1 MFGAE
6 SHLDN
11 KFSVKMP
18 TMPGLQTSSA
28 NPNPFQ
34 GIKRAGQAKR
44 AQNYEKFNQQ
54 KQNQGG
60 SQGGFNG
67 QKNQQGQSSVSG
79 EKNQNMGGQA
89 GTLAGSMKQRPE
101 KFS

>member
-11 KFSVKMP
+11 KFQVKMP

-34 GIKRAGQAKR
+34 GIRRAGQAKR
-44 AQNYEKFNQQ
+44 AQNYEKFNQ
-54 KQNQGG
+54 
-60 SQGGFNG
+60 

>member
-11 KFSVKMP
+11 KFQVKMP
-18 TMPGLQTSSA
+18 NMPGLQTSSA

-67 QKNQQGQSSVSG
+67 QKNQS
-79 EKNQNMGGQA
+79 MGGQA
-89 GTLAGSMKQRPE
+89 GTLAGSMRQNKPE

>member
-11 KFSVKMP
+11 KFQVKMP
-18 TMPGLQTSSA
+18 NMPGLQTSSA

-34 GIKRAGQAKR
+34 GIRRAGQAKR
-44 AQNYEKFNQQ
+44 AQNFERF
-54 KQNQGG
+54 
-60 SQGGFNG
+60 SQ

-101 KFS
+101 KFL

>member
-1 MFGAE
+1 MFGPE
-6 SHLDN
+6 SHLDS

-18 TMPGLQTSSA
+18 NLPDVQTPPV
-28 NPNPFQ
+28 PNPFQ

-44 AQNYEKFNQQ
+44 AQNYEKF
-54 KQNQGG
+54 QNEK
-60 SQGGFNG
+60 SGFNG
-67 QKNQQGQSSVSG
+67 A
-79 EKNQNMGGQA
+79 KNQNMGGQA

>member
-34 GIKRAGQAKR
+34 GIRRAGQAKR

-54 KQNQGG
+54 K
-60 SQGGFNG
+60 
-67 QKNQQGQSSVSG
+67 NQQGQNSVSG

>member
-11 KFSVKMP
+11 KFQVKMP
-18 TMPGLQTSSA
+18 NMPGLQTSSA

-34 GIKRAGQAKR
+34 GIRRAGQAKR
-44 AQNYEKFNQQ
+44 AQNYEKFSQ
-54 KQNQGG
+54 K
-60 SQGGFNG
+60 
-67 QKNQQGQSSVSG
+67 KNQQGQSSVSG

>member
-34 GIKRAGQAKR
+34 GIRRAGQAKR
-44 AQNYEKFNQQ
+44 AQNYEKFNQ
-54 KQNQGG
+54 
-60 SQGGFNG
+60 

>member
-34 GIKRAGQAKR
+34 GIRRAGQAKR

-54 KQNQGG
+54 R
-60 SQGGFNG
+60 
-67 QKNQQGQSSVSG
+67 NQQSQSSVSG

>member
-34 GIKRAGQAKR
+34 GIRRAGQAKR
-44 AQNYEKFNQQ
+44 AQNYEKFNQ
-54 KQNQGG
+54 
-60 SQGGFNG
+60 

-89 GTLAGSMKQRPE
+89 GSLAGSMKQRPE

>member
-11 KFSVKMP
+11 KFQVKMP
-18 TMPGLQTSSA
+18 SMPGLQTSSA

-34 GIKRAGQAKR
+34 GIRRAGQAKR
-44 AQNYEKFNQQ
+44 AQNYEKF
-54 KQNQGG
+54 
-60 SQGGFNG
+60 SQ

>member
-34 GIKRAGQAKR
+34 GIRRAGQAKR
-44 AQNYEKFNQQ
+44 AQNYEKFNQ
-54 KQNQGG
+54 
-60 SQGGFNG
+60 

-89 GTLAGSMKQRPE
+89 GTLVGSMQQNKPE

>member
-11 KFSVKMP
+11 KFQVKMP
-18 TMPGLQTSSA
+18 NMPGLQTSSA

-34 GIKRAGQAKR
+34 GIRRAGQAKR
-44 AQNYEKFNQQ
+44 AQNFERF
-54 KQNQGG
+54 
-60 SQGGFNG
+60 SL

>member
-18 TMPGLQTSSA
+18 TLPGLQTSSA

-34 GIKRAGQAKR
+34 GIRRAGQAKR
-44 AQNYEKFNQQ
+44 AQNYEKFNQ
-54 KQNQGG
+54 
-60 SQGGFNG
+60 

>member
-34 GIKRAGQAKR
+34 GIRRAGQAKR
-44 AQNYEKFNQQ
+44 AQNYEKF
-54 KQNQGG
+54 
-60 SQGGFNG
+60 SQ

>member
-11 KFSVKMP
+11 KFQIKMP
-18 TMPGLQTSSA
+18 SMPGLQTSSA

-34 GIKRAGQAKR
+34 GIRRAGQAKR
-44 AQNYEKFNQQ
+44 AQNYEKF
-54 KQNQGG
+54 
-60 SQGGFNG
+60 SQ

>member
-34 GIKRAGQAKR
+34 GIRRAGQAKR
-44 AQNYEKFNQQ
+44 AQNFEKF
-54 KQNQGG
+54 
-60 SQGGFNG
+60 SQ

>member
-34 GIKRAGQAKR
+34 GIRRAGQAKR
-44 AQNYEKFNQQ
+44 AQNYEKFNQ
-54 KQNQGG
+54 
-60 SQGGFNG
+60 

-89 GTLAGSMKQRPE
+89 GTLAGSRKQRPE

>member
-28 NPNPFQ
+28 NLNPFQ
-34 GIKRAGQAKR
+34 GIRRAGQAKR
-44 AQNYEKFNQQ
+44 AQNYEKFNQ
-54 KQNQGG
+54 
-60 SQGGFNG
+60 

>member
-44 AQNYEKFNQQ
+44 AQNFEKFQQ
-54 KQNQGG
+54 SKNSQGP
-60 SQGGFNG
+60 QGGFNG
-67 QKNQQGQSSVSG
+67 QKNQS
-79 EKNQNMGGQA
+79 MGGQA
-89 GTLAGSMKQRPE
+89 GTLSGSMQQNKPE

>member
-44 AQNYEKFNQQ
+44 AQNYEKF
-54 KQNQGG
+54 
-60 SQGGFNG
+60 SQ

>member
-11 KFSVKMP
+11 KFQVKMP
-18 TMPGLQTSSA
+18 AVPGLQTSSA

-44 AQNYEKFNQQ
+44 AQNYEKF
-54 KQNQGG
+54 
-60 SQGGFNG
+60 SQ

>member
-11 KFSVKMP
+11 KFQVKMP

-44 AQNYEKFNQQ
+44 AQNFEKFQQSKNQ
-54 KQNQGG
+54 
-60 SQGGFNG
+60 SGFNG
-67 QKNQQGQSSVSG
+67 Q
-79 EKNQNMGGQA
+79 KNQNMGGQA
-89 GTLAGSMKQRPE
+89 GTLAGSMQQNKPE